1 MTRETQRE
9 TWEVP
14 KSRVLSVFFL
24 GRSDFWMDGSDFW
37 ITHKFSNGVLWC
49 RAQLLESSSHNTP
62 MDHNN
67 KQITA
72 AAAAKAIRKKSWSVV
87 SPNQKDFKTRG
98 SNLHIIVEAACDR
111 DQWELQTCKTI
122 QSQ

>member
-14 KSRVLSVFFL
+14 KSRVTSVFFL
-24 GRSDFWMDGSDFW
+24 GRPDFWVDGSDFS

-49 RAQLLESSSHNTP
+49 LAQPLESSSHNTL

-72 AAAAKAIRKKSWSVV
+72 AAAAAKAIRKKS
-87 SPNQKDFKTRG
+87 
-98 SNLHIIVEAACDR
+98 
-111 DQWELQTCKTI
+111 
-122 QSQ
+122 

>member
-1 MTRETQRE
+1 
-9 TWEVP
+9 
-14 KSRVLSVFFL
+14 
-24 GRSDFWMDGSDFW
+24 
-37 ITHKFSNGVLWC
+37 
-49 RAQLLESSSHNTP
+49 

-87 SPNQKDFKTRG
+87 SPNQKDFKTWG

-122 QSQ
+122 QSQQPII